1 MRKAKNGTP
10 FETRQ
15 FIKISIEPSIILQQ
29 VEVSGKTDTKVN
41 PNEKLALE
49 TLKECLVG
57 DNPFAQ
63 AHLEDWRQIFYER
76 HTGDQPKSKEAAFRR
91 ARERLVNKRL
101 IVCKNDNYSLNDR
114 AT

>member
-1 MRKAKNGTP
+1 P
-10 FETRQ
+10 FEMRQ

-29 VEVSGKTDTKVN
+29 VEVSGKADTKVN

-76 HTGDQPKSKEAAFRR
+76 HTGDKPKSKEAAFRR
-91 ARERLVNKRL
+91 ARERLVNKGL

>member
-10 FETRQ
+10 FEARQ

-29 VEVSGKTDTKVN
+29 VEVSGKADTKVN
-41 PNEKLALE
+41 TNEKLALE

-76 HTGDQPKSKEAAFRR
+76 HTQ
-91 ARERLVNKRL
+91 
-101 IVCKNDNYSLNDR
+101 
-114 AT
+114 ATNLKAKKPHSVGQENGW

>member
-1 MRKAKNGTP
+1 MIGPLSYFILSTWRLQSAHCLLNLIGIRGKA
-10 FETRQ
+10 
-15 FIKISIEPSIILQQ
+15 
-29 VEVSGKTDTKVN
+29 DTKVN

-76 HTGDQPKSKEAAFRR
+76 HTGDKPKSKEAAFRR
-91 ARERLVNKRL
+91 ARERLVNKGL